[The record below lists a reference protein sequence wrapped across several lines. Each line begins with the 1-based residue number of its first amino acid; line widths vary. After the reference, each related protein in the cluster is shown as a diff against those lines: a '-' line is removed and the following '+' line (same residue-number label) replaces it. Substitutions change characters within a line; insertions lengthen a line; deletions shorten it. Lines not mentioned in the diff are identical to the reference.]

1 MKQLIID
8 RFENNYAICEDGEK
22 RMFAIERE
30 EVPKEAK
37 EGDVLR
43 ISDQGELTVDKEETK
58 RRREKI
64 AKMQNKLWK

>member
-8 RFENNYAICEDGEK
+8 RFENNYAICEDAEK

-43 ISDQGELTVDKEETK
+43 ISDQGGLSVDAEETK

-64 AKMQNKLWK
+64 AKLQNKLWK